1 MFIDDANF
9 HTLISDYL
17 NQDENLSETE
27 IIDIKQDYWDLA
39 VTVLTGEIGKV
50 KKKYEITI
58 QFNEVF

>member
-1 MFIDDANF
+1 MFIDYATF

-27 IIDIKQDYWDLA
+27 IVNIKQEYWDLA